1 MKILGLDASSTTIG
15 ICLIECNDPLQI
27 DWTNPAPSLT
37 LCHLSYFKPPK
48 DGNIFSRL
56 QTTRNFIINLLKE
69 HKPDKIIL
77 EDIVLFMAGHS
88 TAKTITTLAVLNRCV
103 GLAIL
108 DEVGAPPEMMSVM
121 KVRHAT
127 KAGKKITSKE
137 DVPELIASILGI
149 EFPWELNPRS
159 RPKNKPKVENFDL
172 ADAAN
177 LVLAWLRLQQPRLK
191 KSKKKAKLNDN
202 G

>member
-1 MKILGLDASSTTIG
+1 MKFLGLDASSTTIG

-27 DWTNPAPSLT
+27 DWTKPAPSLK
-37 LCHLSYFKPPK
+37 LLELSYFKPPK
-48 DGNIFSRL
+48 NGDIFSRL
-56 QTTRNFIINLLKE
+56 QITKNYIIKLLEK

-108 DEVGAPPEMMSVM
+108 DKTGSSPEMMSVM

-127 KAGKKITSKE
+127 KVGKQITPKE
-137 DVPELIASILGI
+137 DVPELIANILGI

-159 RPKNKPKVENFDL
+159 RPKNKPMVENYDK

-177 LVLAWLRLQQPRLK
+177 LVLAYLKLQKPKIK
-191 KSKKKAKLNDN
+191 KSKKKD
-202 G
+202 